1 MRGTERDVRIL
12 FAVGGVAASTILSF
26 FALWLAERGLRA
38 DRIGIVL
45 ALASLAGV
53 VTSPLW
59 GHVADT
65 RLGPART
72 LQISSIATAA
82 AALGLL
88 LAGRSFWAIAVVA
101 ALRGAAE
108 SPAAPLTDSIAL
120 HALGPERATS
130 YGSLRLWGSL
140 GWAVTILGF
149 GAWYER
155 EGLGALPVLYALG
168 LLALTVVLARFPSER
183 PERPEWSRFGA
194 VGDAFRGSPVLLRFL
209 AGLFVVGVASA
220 AAWSFVP
227 LRIQARGGGPFL
239 IAVAASLAALAEIP
253 IFRASAWLGERV
265 SLRVLYA
272 TGAGIFVVASIVW
285 ALAAD
290 PTVIAGANVLNGVG
304 FGLRYAALVI
314 IVGHLVPPRLRVTGQ
329 ALMQTVVAWVG
340 PILGAAAGGFVYQHL
355 GAPVLFAGS
364 AVGVTVGVAV
374 IWTALSAP
382 SFARP
387 SVRMG

>member
-1 MRGTERDVRIL
+1 MNRADRDVRLL
-12 FAVGGVAASTILSF
+12 FAVGGVSASTILSF
-26 FALWLAERGLRA
+26 FALWLAERGLAA

-53 VTSPLW
+53 ITSPLW

-72 LQISSIATAA
+72 LRISTIATGA
-82 AALGLL
+82 AALGFL
-88 LAGRSFWAIAVVA
+88 LAGRSFWALAVVA
-101 ALRGAAE
+101 VLRGASE
-108 SPAAPLTDSIAL
+108 SPGAPLTDSIAL
-120 HALGPERATS
+120 HALGSERATS
-130 YGSLRLWGSL
+130 YGSYRMWGSL
-140 GWAVTILGF
+140 GWAVAIVGF

-155 EGLGALPVLYALG
+155 RGLGALPVLYALG
-168 LLALTVVLARFPSER
+168 LLAFTVIVSRFPSER
-183 PERPEWSRFGA
+183 PDRPERSRFGA
-194 VGDAFRGSPVLLRFL
+194 VGDAFRGSTALRPFLVGLL
-209 AGLFVVGVASA
+209 VVGVASS

-227 LRIQARGGGPFL
+227 LRISARGGGPFL
-239 IAVAASLAALAEIP
+239 IAVAASLAAIAEIP

-285 ALAAD
+285 ALASN

-314 IVGHLVPPRLRVTGQ
+314 IVGHLVPERLRATGQ
-329 ALMQTVVAWVG
+329 SLMQTVVAWIG
-340 PILGAAAGGFVYQHL
+340 PILGAAAGGFVYRHL
-355 GAPVLFAGS
+355 GSQALFTWS
-364 AVGVTVGVAV
+364 AVGVTIGIVM
-374 IWTALSAP
+374 IWVALSAP

-387 SVRMG
+387 SARTG